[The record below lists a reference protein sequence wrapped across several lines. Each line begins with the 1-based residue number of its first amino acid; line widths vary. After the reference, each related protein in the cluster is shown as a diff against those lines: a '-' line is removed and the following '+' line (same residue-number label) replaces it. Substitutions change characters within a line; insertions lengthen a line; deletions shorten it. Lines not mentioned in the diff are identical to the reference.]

1 MDSRDDSGRD
11 SLDGDETWLATAE
24 ATSGCSTNSRRNFSD
39 PEMYAVA
46 EAAHHVHVGGVFAG
60 GLGRPIDRLAGLLL
74 DHGRNRCLAG
84 SAVQLDDGLHRFTGA
99 DGIVELAE

>member
-1 MDSRDDSGRD
+1 M
-11 SLDGDETWLATAE
+11 
-24 ATSGCSTNSRRNFSD
+24 
-39 PEMYAVA
+39 
-46 EAAHHVHVGGVFAG
+46 HVGGVFAG